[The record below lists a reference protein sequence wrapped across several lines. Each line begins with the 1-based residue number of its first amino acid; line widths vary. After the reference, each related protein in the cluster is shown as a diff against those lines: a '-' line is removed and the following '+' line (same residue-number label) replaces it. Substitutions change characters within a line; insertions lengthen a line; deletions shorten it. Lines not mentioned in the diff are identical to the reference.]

1 MQCAKIA
8 NSHGPVAQL
17 GERSVRIREVEGS
30 NPFRSTTSS
39 EQASHRLFRLFY
51 CFLKVR
57 SALVSLFL
65 LFPKSFAGA
74 NLSGSPLFW
83 QVSYRLRR
91 LFLFLSEKPPVR
103 SLHCASSSQKA
114 LLAQTFP
121 GALIFGKFRIACAGF
136 FYSCLKSR
144 RCARS
149 TAPPLPKKLCLRKSF
164 RGPQFFAVFQATV
177 YICKKST
184 LKHVAAAAFSIKN
197 CKKFFMEVKTVL
209 HIACSD
215 FFYF

>member
-39 EQASHRLFRLFY
+39 EQASHRLFRLFLFPCY
-51 CFLKVR
+51 KVE

-65 LFPKSFAGA
+65 LSPKSFAFANLFGGPRFFKLHIACSDFFYSFLKSRQCARSTAPPLPKKLCLRKPFRRSPVFQASHRLFRLFLFPCYKVESALVSLFLLSPKIFAGA

-91 LFLFLSEKPPVR
+91 LFYYFQKCERATGVLFS
-103 SLHCASSSQKA
+103 
-114 LLAQTFP
+114 AQ
-121 GALIFGKFRIACAGF
+121 R
-136 FYSCLKSR
+136 
-144 RCARS
+144 
-149 TAPPLPKKLCLRKSF
+149 LCL
-164 RGPQFFAVFQATV
+164 
-177 YICKKST
+177 
-184 LKHVAAAAFSIKN
+184 
-197 CKKFFMEVKTVL
+197 
-209 HIACSD
+209 
-215 FFYF
+215 